1 MKKHGLG
8 EKFIGSKEYI
18 ELKMNIDNPL
28 DNNEIEAISLVI
40 RISQKGFLFRN
51 KGYVLIH
58 IQSKLI

>member
-28 DNNEIEAISLVI
+28 DNNEIEAISLCN
-40 RISQKGFLFRN
+40 QNFPKKDFYFC
-51 KGYVLIH
+51 
-58 IQSKLI
+58 